1 MTNQEITKIIK
12 DKFKKDILK
21 VETEPDLTIYVSN
34 DKILQ
39 ICQFLHDNEELNFVY
54 LSDICGVDYPE
65 RSPRFDVVYHLYS
78 IEKNHRIRIKTAVGD
93 GETISSVT
101 GIWQG
106 ANWFER
112 EVYDLL
118 GVEFDNHPDLRRIL
132 MPDDWQ
138 GHPLRKDYPL
148 EAIK

>member
-21 VETEPDLTIYVSN
+21 VETEPDLTIYVS
-34 DKILQ
+34 DDRILQ
-39 ICQFLHDNEELNFVY
+39 ICQFLHDDEELNFVY
-54 LSDICGVDYPE
+54 LSDISGVDYSE
-65 RSPRFDVVYHLYS
+65 RMPRFDVVYHLYS

-93 GETISSVT
+93 GESISSVT

-112 EVYDLL
+112 EVYDLF
-118 GVEFDNHPDLRRIL
+118 GVEFENHPDLRRIL
-132 MPDDWQ
+132 LPDDWQ